1 LSEKEE
7 EKVKKNRRVKK
18 ELKTKIKEGDPGVA
32 NTTRQRISW
41 KKKSLLAEK
50 ERDDLKNEVDNL
62 KARLAELQQENLEAQ
77 IQIFPN

>member
-7 EKVKKNRRVKK
+7 EVKKNRGVKK
-18 ELKTKIKEGDPGVA
+18 KSKRKIKGESGVV
-32 NTTRQRISW
+32 NTTQRQRISL

-50 ERDDLKNEVDNL
+50 EEDDLKNEVDNL
-62 KARLAELQQENLEAQ
+62 KARLAELQKGSLEAQ

>member
-7 EKVKKNRRVKK
+7 EVKKSRGVKK
-18 ELKTKIKEGDPGVA
+18 ELKTKIKGESGVV
-32 NTTRQRISW
+32 NTTRRQRISW

-62 KARLAELQQENLEAQ
+62 KARLAELQKENLEAQ

>member
-7 EKVKKNRRVKK
+7 EVKKNRGVKK
-18 ELKTKIKEGDPGVA
+18 ELKTKIKGESGVV
-32 NTTRQRISW
+32 NTTRRQRISW
-41 KKKSLLAEK
+41 KNKSLLAEK

-62 KARLAELQQENLEAQ
+62 RARLAELQKENLEAQ

>member
-1 LSEKEE
+1 MSEKE
-7 EKVKKNRRVKK
+7 KKTVKKSRSVKK
-18 ELKTKIKEGDPGVA
+18 ESKTEIKYDPGVV
-32 NTTRQRISW
+32 NTTRRQRISW

-62 KARLAELQQENLEAQ
+62 RARLAELQKENLEAQ

>member
-1 LSEKEE
+1 MSEKEE
-7 EKVKKNRRVKK
+7 EVKKSRGVKK
-18 ELKTKIKEGDPGVA
+18 ELKTKIKGESGVV
-32 NTTRQRISW
+32 NTTRRQRISW

-62 KARLAELQQENLEAQ
+62 KARLAELQKENLEAQ

>member
-7 EKVKKNRRVKK
+7 EVKKSRGVKK
-18 ELKTKIKEGDPGVA
+18 KSKRKIKGESGVV
-32 NTTRQRISW
+32 NTTQRQRISW
-41 KKKSLLAEK
+41 KKKSLSVEK

-62 KARLAELQQENLEAQ
+62 KARLAELQKEKLEAQ